1 MNTVRILT
9 NQITDWDSFHAVF
22 KKAMGFPSF
31 YGTNMDARI
40 DCMRDVYEDTG
51 MSRILL
57 EPGEVLAK
65 QSGIQALLWSFFYSL
80 MKRH

>member
-1 MNTVRILT
+1 
-9 NQITDWDSFHAVF
+9 
-22 KKAMGFPSF
+22 
-31 YGTNMDARI
+31 
-40 DCMRDVYEDTG
+40 MRDVYEDTG